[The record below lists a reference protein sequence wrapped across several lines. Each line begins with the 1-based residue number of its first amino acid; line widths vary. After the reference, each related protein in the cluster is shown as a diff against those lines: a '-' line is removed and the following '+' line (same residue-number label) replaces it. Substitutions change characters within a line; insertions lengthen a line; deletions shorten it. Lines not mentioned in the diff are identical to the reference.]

1 MSDSKHPAFKIDDD
15 KDVIGR
21 LCALSWFDGVRSEYD
36 LLVNVDEDDARE
48 LVAKL
53 TAWLDAP
60 RLAARD
66 HLTGI
71 VPVAC
76 CYSTGVALI
85 QSRAGEWGVVDADW
99 LSMAPNIGLESTG
112 AMRDWYATEVEA
124 RAAYRDETGKVIC
137 ESCARFIDH
146 DDAEC
151 DDDGI
156 YTCADETACS
166 AACASKE
173 PK

>member
-1 MSDSKHPAFKIDDD
+1 MTTTPTPDRYDVADYTSKTDPRRMATIRDIHVGSNLTVTA
-15 KDVIGR
+15 
-21 LCALSWFDGVRSEYD
+21 E
-36 LLVNVDEDDARE
+36 DEARN
-48 LVAKL
+48 LIAKL

-85 QSRAGEWGVVDADW
+85 QSRAGEWGVVDTDW
-99 LSMAPNIGLESTG
+99 LSMAPDIGLESTG
-112 AMRDWYATEVEA
+112 AMRDWYATEAEA

-137 ESCARFIDH
+137 ESCARFLDH
-146 DDAEC
+146 TEACVDTA
-151 DDDGI
+151 GI

-166 AACASKE
+166 AACAAKE
-173 PK
+173 HK